1 MKNYLII
8 GINLKALNSAKTL
21 NTKTDNVN
29 IIWPYILNF
38 HSFHN
43 NKIIIA
49 ISMNSK

>member
-8 GINLKALNSAKTL
+8 GIKLKALNSAKTL
-21 NTKTDNVN
+21 NTKAGN
-29 IIWPYILNF
+29 INIMWSYVFNF

-49 ISMNSK
+49 ISMHSK